1 MTRTITLVAVA
12 VICLLAC
19 SVFTPQAKAD
29 AAPSGWLVFS
39 CESAPCGTVSY
50 AGGNASSLGI
60 NLVLQ
65 PGPFTNSNG
74 GDEVGGVFTLA
85 FNTAAG
91 TISITDAD
99 NDFNLTGTILS
110 FSLTKVGNEENLT
123 VTAHLNGYPG
133 ANTNGNVQFLLTSVG
148 RIPAGT
154 VESGSMSVTTPEPT
168 SLLLLGSGML
178 ALGGAVRRRL
188 LG

>member
-12 VICLLAC
+12 AICLLAF

-29 AAPSGWLVFS
+29 AAPSGLLVFT
-39 CESAPCGTVSY
+39 CQSAPCGTVNF
-50 AGGNASSLGI
+50 AGGNASSSGI

-74 GDEVGGVFTLA
+74 GDEIGGAFTLM
-85 FNTAAG
+85 FNTATG

-99 NDFNLTGTILS
+99 HDFNLTGTIVS
-110 FSLTKVGNEENLT
+110 FSLTKVGNEELLG

-133 ANTNGNVQFLLTSVG
+133 VNTSGNVQFFLKAVG